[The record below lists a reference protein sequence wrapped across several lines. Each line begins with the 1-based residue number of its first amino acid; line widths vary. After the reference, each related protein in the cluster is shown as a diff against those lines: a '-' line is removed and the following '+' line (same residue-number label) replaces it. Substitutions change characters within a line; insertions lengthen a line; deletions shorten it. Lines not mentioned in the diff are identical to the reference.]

1 LCVGSQQILSG
12 SRDAT
17 AKVWEEGENNIYED
31 TRTLAAHTNFLNCIA
46 LIDAQPLFP
55 EGAVATGSTDSL
67 IMVWD
72 RRDLSEPALTLVGH
86 SNTVCSLAYSA
97 TNNTLLSGSYDG
109 TVRVWQIEG
118 ANCLHVVEAHKPS
131 VLSVA
136 ALADGSYV
144 SGGADKMIKLWD
156 QQGKLIREISGHTD
170 AVRALL
176 QVDLG
181 LCSAANDGTVRVWT
195 LEGECLRQYVGH
207 ESYVYDMALVDGV
220 QEFAA
225 CGEDQQVTVW
235 KEGQNVQSIR
245 HPGSVWSVKY
255 RKSPSGHDE
264 LVTGCSDGMVR
275 IWTKDPALAVSEAEM
290 AQYEAQ
296 IEQMAMEQASST
308 SQKQNLNGVEYD
320 YVWSVDVGEG
330 QPMLYIGYNRGD
342 DPVDAARQF
351 LYQNRLPEEHLST
364 IVEFIKKN
372 SGQLQIDMTQGHEAV
387 SVDDPMDVE
396 EPSAPSVPPPMIPQL
411 TPLRFK
417 SLSSLSTMG
426 KKLRALNEG
435 LATPLS
441 QEQMAVLSDLVQTLE
456 QSYSFHVSTIADV
469 HWELF
474 MSLYTWPAGHLF
486 VVSDLLRA
494 TLAHPKALSSLAQYN
509 QQTELLEHVYRATF
523 EQPDSAKS
531 VLTGCQAWASLF
543 DGKNTLSS
551 SLLAFASRVLGCF
564 PSILQHGKLLSL
576 KASPTSAATVL
587 LNYAVI
593 LPREKGRLE
602 LEQEVV
608 MCCQSLLQLLQDPT
622 PRNEESIFR
631 TLVALGT
638 LAYHGEH
645 ARTFLQ
651 NATLTPVESEG
662 ERVTQAFQA
671 LQQIL
676 TNPK

>member
-1 LCVGSQQILSG
+1 MGPIPAIRNMSLPEYRLRQVLSGHSSDVKCVLCVGSQQILSG

-17 AKVWEEGENNIYED
+17 VKVWEEGENNIYED

-118 ANCLHVVEAHKPS
+118 ANCLHVVEARKPS

-330 QPMLYIGYNRGD
+330 EPMLYIGYNRGD

-351 LYQNRLPEEHLST
+351 LFQNRLAEEHLPT
-364 IVEFIKKN
+364 IVEFIQK
-372 SGQLQIDMTQGHEAV
+372 STGQMQIDMSQGEDLMEVETSSPAPVLEA
-387 SVDDPMDVE
+387 
-396 EPSAPSVPPPMIPQL
+396 PPPMIPQL

-417 SLSSLSTMG
+417 SLAALSNIG
-426 KKLRALNEG
+426 KKLQSLHQLLPQP
-435 LATPLS
+435 LAPAQS
-441 QEQMAVLSDLVQTLE
+441 NALSDLVTTLE
-456 QSYSFHVSTIADV
+456 QSYRFHVSTIDSS
-469 HWELF
+469 HWALF
-474 MSLYTWPAGHLF
+474 LTLYTWPAEHLF
-486 VVSDLLRA
+486 VVNDLFRA
-494 TLAHPKALSSLAQYN
+494 TLAHPKALSHLAQYEK
-509 QQTELLEHVYRATF
+509 QTEVLEALFQATF
-523 EQPDSAKS
+523 AQPHSAKS

-543 DGKNTLSS
+543 DSKDTLLTP
-551 SLLAFASRVLGCF
+551 LLAFASRVLGCV
-564 PSILQHGKLLSL
+564 
-576 KASPTSAATVL
+576 PT
-587 LNYAVI
+587 
-593 LPREKGRLE
+593 
-602 LEQEVV
+602 
-608 MCCQSLLQLLQDPT
+608 
-622 PRNEESIFR
+622 
-631 TLVALGT
+631 
-638 LAYHGEH
+638 
-645 ARTFLQ
+645 
-651 NATLTPVESEG
+651 
-662 ERVTQAFQA
+662 
-671 LQQIL
+671 
-676 TNPK
+676 